1 MILLQTIIS
10 CAFFVFA
17 ATCQAQSSRDPG
29 SRYDDNVAIAYPN
42 SNEQSKAVREQGDV
56 TRADEASDPAVLAS
70 SVLVMDQTSGA
81 VLFEKNADYSQ
92 PIASIT
98 KLMTAMVVL
107 KAAQP
112 LGQMLQVTIAD
123 AVAARPTNSRL
134 KVGAKLSRGELL
146 RLMLMASENRAAA
159 ALARSYPG
167 GLPSFV
173 QRMNETANAL
183 GLRSTRFADPTGL
196 RPANQSTARDLAAL
210 VQHAYNFD
218 VIRAYSTTPE
228 YAVSLRRARMT
239 LFQNTNRLTRSADWT
254 IGLSKTGFISAS
266 GQCLV
271 LQAAVAG
278 RPLVM
283 VILDSWGKGGRI
295 DDAVRLKTWLEQ
307 RNERWIVARS

>member
-1 MILLQTIIS
+1 MILLRTLFS
-10 CAFFVFA
+10 CAFFVLA
-17 ATCQAQSSRDPG
+17 APCQAQS
-29 SRYDDNVAIAYPN
+29 SRYDDNVAIAYPTRD
-42 SNEQSKAVREQGDV
+42 EQSKAVSEHGNVTLADV
-56 TRADEASDPAVLAS
+56 ASDPAVLAS
-70 SVLVMDQTSGA
+70 SVLVIDQTSGA

-107 KAAQP
+107 NAAQS
-112 LGQMLQVTIAD
+112 LDQMLQVTTAD
-123 AVAARPTNSRL
+123 AVASRPTHSRL
-134 KVGAKLSRGELL
+134 KVGAKLSRGKLL

-159 ALARSYPG
+159 ALARSFPG
-167 GLPSFV
+167 GLPRFV

-183 GLRSTRFADPTGL
+183 GLRSTRFADPSGL
-196 RPANQSTARDLAAL
+196 HPANESTARDLVAL

-218 VIRAYSTTPE
+218 VIRAFSTTPE
-228 YAVSLRRARMT
+228 YAVSLRRARTT
-239 LFQNTNRLTRSADWT
+239 LFHNTNRLTRSGDWA

-295 DDAVRLKTWLEQ
+295 DDAVRLRTWLEQ
-307 RNERWIVARS
+307 RNQRFIVARS

>member
-1 MILLQTIIS
+1 MILLRTLAS
-10 CAFFVFA
+10 FALFVFA
-17 ATCQAQSSRDPG
+17 APCHAQS

-42 SNEQSKAVREQGDV
+42 SGERSKSLSDHDNVTAAAAV
-56 TRADEASDPAVLAS
+56 SDPAVLAS
-70 SVLVMDQTSGA
+70 SVLVIDQTSGA

-107 KAAQP
+107 KAAQS
-112 LGQMLQVTIAD
+112 LDQILQVTSAD
-123 AVAARPTNSRL
+123 AVASRPTHSRL

-159 ALARSYPG
+159 ALARSFPG
-167 GLPSFV
+167 GVRSFV
-173 QRMNETANAL
+173 QRMNETADTL
-183 GLRSTRFADPTGL
+183 GLRATHFADPSGL
-196 RPANQSTARDLAAL
+196 HPANESTARDLVAL
-210 VQHAYNFD
+210 VRHAYNFD

-228 YAVSLRRARMT
+228 YAVSLRRARTT
-239 LFQNTNRLTRSADWT
+239 LFHNTNRLTRSGDWD

-271 LQAAVAG
+271 LQAAVSG

-295 DDAVRLKTWLEQ
+295 EDAMRLRTWLEQ
-307 RNERWIVARS
+307 RNQRLIVVRS